1 MLQSLEPTGGR
12 GIKAPLRPLDFW
24 FASMFLR
31 FCAINRNAK
40 GNPKARKWL
49 ARILKEP
56 TRSPPSVAGVLYS
69 DKRTKIS
76 AETGALWRF
85 Y

>member
-1 MLQSLEPTGGR
+1 MC
-12 GIKAPLRPLDFW
+12 LRVVGEDPQRAD
-24 FASMFLR
+24 A
-31 FCAINRNAK
+31 
-40 GNPKARKWL
+40 
-49 ARILKEP
+49 E
-56 TRSPPSVAGVLYS
+56 PPSVAGVLYS

>member
-1 MLQSLEPTGGR
+1 MPEDRAVTDTSVAYSSRARCGFRAGSVATHYISFVKKTRPPAFLASL
-12 GIKAPLRPLDFW
+12 
-24 FASMFLR
+24 AS
-31 FCAINRNAK
+31 
-40 GNPKARKWL
+40 
-49 ARILKEP
+49 ILKEL

-76 AETGALWRF
+76 AKTGPVRAP